1 MSDSY
6 QAIYDAV
13 RSRIS
18 GGNVGE
24 IVADACRNAFDIS
37 HMKAILQQDFS
48 VAAQEMARPCVLFKP
63 ELKFDR
69 DVWEVTLGD
78 IYATGATPAEAMS
91 SFDQVFYKGKPKAVV
106 DGTWGGR

>member
-1 MSDSY
+1 MSDY

-37 HMKAILQQDFS
+37 HMKAMLQQDFS
-48 VAAQEMARPCVLFKP
+48 IAAAEMARPCVLFKP
-63 ELKFDR
+63 EIKLDR
-69 DVWEVTLGD
+69 GVWEVVLGD
-78 IYATGATPAEAMS
+78 IYASGITPAQAMS
-91 SFDQVFYKGKPKAVV
+91 NFDQVFYKGFCKGDKAASS
-106 DGTWGGR
+106 